1 MPFRVKDVLIVNA
14 TVIIGL
20 LILLTFQSISSS
32 FIETETSD
40 FNKKWR
46 DAVNKVNLTLTL
58 LDDCKW
64 LSDDRAAYE
73 DWFLEIHTL
82 YYEDGSE
89 YKLYDHLSKEMEDE
103 IQKNCAELTIQSL
116 QEHNHLM
123 LVEEEGFNLEYL
135 TQMDSDGNIYTSEDA
150 DFDYDW
156 TMQSM
161 TYEESDYFRG
171 IVTGPFYVNVINVV
185 MILPF
190 TASAIIASFNAF
202 RKNEETNKASRAA
215 VFSMGAGFCAMI
227 IGFLIIL
234 VAFHQV
240 YTPFLYQ

>member
-46 DAVNKVNLTLTL
+46 DIMMFEDVNWELQRNCKL
-58 LDDCKW
+58 LN
-64 LSDDRAAYE
+64 DDRDAYE
-73 DWFLEIHTL
+73 DWFVDLHTE
-82 YYEDGSE
+82 YDDDGSISFRA
-89 YKLYDHLSKEMEDE
+89 YDYLSKEVENE
-103 IQKNCAELTIQSL
+103 IKNRCSELVIEGLETYQRMIEVEYDGYYLNYL
-116 QEHNHLM
+116 QQ
-123 LVEEEGFNLEYL
+123 Y
-135 TQMDSDGNIYTSEDA
+135 DDDGNVYIWESGDGDEWDPDRYS
-150 DFDYDW
+150 
-156 TMQSM
+156 
-161 TYEESDYFRG
+161 EESDYFDD
-171 IVTGPFYVNVINVV
+171 IVSGPFYVNVINVV

-215 VFSMGAGFCAMI
+215 VFAMGAGFCVMI
-227 IGFLIIL
+227 IGFSLIL
-234 VAFHQV
+234 YAFHQV
-240 YTPFLYQ
+240 YAPFL

>member
-46 DAVNKVNLTLTL
+46 DIMMFEDVNWELQRNCKL
-58 LDDCKW
+58 LN
-64 LSDDRAAYE
+64 DDRDAYE
-73 DWFLEIHTL
+73 DWFVDLHTE
-82 YYEDGSE
+82 YDDDGSISFRA
-89 YKLYDHLSKEMEDE
+89 YDYLSKEVENE
-103 IQKNCAELTIQSL
+103 IKNRCSELVIEGLETYQRMIEVEYDGYYLNYL
-116 QEHNHLM
+116 QQ
-123 LVEEEGFNLEYL
+123 Y
-135 TQMDSDGNIYTSEDA
+135 DDDGNVYTWDNGDGDEWDPDRYS
-150 DFDYDW
+150 
-156 TMQSM
+156 
-161 TYEESDYFRG
+161 EESDYFDD
-171 IVTGPFYVNVINVV
+171 IVSGPFYVNVINVL

-215 VFSMGAGFCAMI
+215 VFAMGAGFCVMI
-227 IGFLIIL
+227 VGFLVIL
-234 VAFHQV
+234 DAFYQV
-240 YTPFLYQ
+240 YTPFL